1 LSIKLPKINLK
12 MKLKKKD
19 KKTNND
25 EEIIDKLRELND

>member
-1 LSIKLPKINLK
+1 LK

-25 EEIIDKLRELND
+25 EEIIDKLRELNDWNDNEINS